1 MFIYVNSSWLWRVL
15 MGVCAEHSSLIQTL
29 ARRELPWK
37 RGANTTTDKQEAL
50 SFAAVFTVFGKF
62 SP

>member
-1 MFIYVNSSWLWRVL
+1 
-15 MGVCAEHSSLIQTL
+15 MGVRAEQSSLIQTL